1 MLDREHHIYFIDSD
15 ERESS
20 AYEGSTSKINEQ
32 EAQVAMTLLKALDQA
47 SGDLLKNGKI
57 KVGKEKKIDERPSV
71 GVICTY
77 GDQAGLIK
85 KKRKYAQFANFS
97 AKQDERLIIS
107 TVDDFQGDERDIIIV
122 SMVRNPAHYDRANA
136 DFIKKFERINVAL
149 SRARKMLIIVGS
161 KKFLSEKGI
170 IDLPD
175 MTGNKALDKL
185 NFPVY
190 KEIIDTIA
198 MRGRLI
204 PARDIIGD

>member
-1 MLDREHHIYFIDSD
+1 M
-15 ERESS
+15 
-20 AYEGSTSKINEQ
+20 
-32 EAQVAMTLLKALDQA
+32 KALDQA
-47 SGDLLKNGKI
+47 SGELLKNGKI
-57 KVGKEKKIDERPSV
+57 KVNKEKKIDERPSV

-85 KKRKYAQFANFS
+85 KKRKYAQFGNFS

-122 SMVRNPAHYDRANA
+122 SMVRNPARYDRANA